1 MPDGLR
7 HAAAR
12 AGLRNALRHQ
22 RAIAARARGAQTNAS
37 LSGSLQNF
45 GQSRRPTHQLHCTAR
60 MSSDLYGI
68 SALASKPAAEQWLQ
82 ERCLARYLAAPWPF
96 PGRRN
101 LRRQTFAF
109 PVGILLVRGDRDG
122 SGQRV
127 GEDVL
132 ARFDCSR
139 PFHAVEVDLVLA
151 GWTQESDG
159 ELTYSPS
166 EFQAFISALQQ
177 ESSWIYSGGTELLLP
192 HLHLT
197 LEGRRRAL
205 WAWDFSETIVLRLEQ
220 MLSERRIG
228 SAGDFLRDLFHR
240 APDGG
245 SGTVMRPPTWM
256 IGDRVAVRASQ
267 KRFMDEL
274 TRLVLRRFTDVY
286 MGAQHTVAQDFRSEA
301 QSMRRRAA

>member
-1 MPDGLR
+1 
-7 HAAAR
+7 
-12 AGLRNALRHQ
+12 
-22 RAIAARARGAQTNAS
+22 
-37 LSGSLQNF
+37 
-45 GQSRRPTHQLHCTAR
+45 
-60 MSSDLYGI
+60 MSSELYGVR
-68 SALASKPAAEQWLQ
+68 ALASKPAAEQWLQ
-82 ERCLARYLAAPWPF
+82 ERCLARYQAAPWPF
-96 PGRRN
+96 SGRRN

-109 PVGILLVRGDRDG
+109 PVGILLVRGDREG
-122 SGQRV
+122 SGERICEQ
-127 GEDVL
+127 VL
-132 ARFDCSR
+132 ASFDCSA
-139 PFHAVEVDLVLA
+139 PFRAAEVDLVLA
-151 GWTQESDG
+151 GWTQESGG
-159 ELTYSPS
+159 ELTFSAS
-166 EFQAFISALQQ
+166 EFQAFTSGLQQ
-177 ESSWIYSGGTELLLP
+177 ESNWIYSGETELLLP

-240 APDGG
+240 APDGA
-245 SGTVMRPPTWM
+245 SGTVIRPPTWM

-301 QSMRRRAA
+301 ESMKRWAA